1 MIVEIVM
8 PKMGES
14 IMEGTIIEWKKNIGD
29 RISKDEILLE
39 ISTDKVDSEIPSSAE
54 GTIIEILADV
64 NETVEVGKVIAKIDS
79 ENADQNFPEKR
90 ETEEK
95 KAQEKVA
102 TSKLP
107 DIDIADDNSSVNI
120 KKGTKKYYTPVVMR
134 MAAENDVPLSELE
147 KVIGTGRG
155 GRVTKKDFQ
164 LYISHH
170 STKELIRP
178 EPKPEQE
185 KPEIVAHMPK
195 QIKKMSNIRK
205 QISQHMRHSLDTSAH
220 VYVFSEV
227 DMTQIMGCISK
238 NEERFFRQ
246 EEFSLTVTPFIID
259 SVVHALNEF
268 PIMNSSLEGTNI
280 EHHKNLNIGLA
291 VAVNSGLLVPVI
303 KNCEEK
309 NFLGLCRA
317 VNGIVLKTRSET
329 ISPDDLSGST
339 FTITNF
345 GVFGVRG
352 GTPIINQPN
361 VGILGM
367 GAIKKQP
374 VVVESKSGDSIAIRS
389 MMLMTLGFDHRL
401 IDGAGGSKF
410 IEKVRHNL
418 ENKDL
423 SKIL

>member
-1 MIVEIVM
+1 MVVEVVM

-14 IMEGTIIEWKKNIGD
+14 IMEGTIIEWKKGIGD
-29 RISKDEILLE
+29 SILKDEILLE

-79 ENADQNFPEKR
+79 ESIDRTLTEKSEDQK
-90 ETEEK
+90 
-95 KAQEKVA
+95 EKVDDSTA
-102 TSKLP
+102 TSKLTN
-107 DIDIADDNSSVNI
+107 IKISDDNSFLNMN
-120 KKGTKKYYTPVVMR
+120 KQTKKFYTPVVMR
-134 MAAENDVPLSELE
+134 MAAENDISLSELE
-147 KVIGTGRG
+147 QVIGTGRG

-164 LYISHH
+164 LFIDQR
-170 STKELIRP
+170 STKEFTTP
-178 EPKPEQE
+178 MPKLDEE
-185 KPEIVAHMPK
+185 MPEIVAPNNVEDL
-195 QIKKMSNIRK
+195 SNIRK

-220 VYVFSEV
+220 VYVFNEV
-227 DMTQIMGCISK
+227 DMTQIMKYISK
-238 NEERFFRQ
+238 NEEWFLKQ
-246 EEFSLTVTPFIID
+246 EEFSLTVTPFIIH
-259 SVVHALNEF
+259 SVVQALNEF
-268 PIMNSSLEGTNI
+268 PIMNSSLKGTNI
-280 EHHKNLNIGLA
+280 EYHKNLNIGLA

-309 NFLGLCRA
+309 NFLGLCRSA
-317 VNGIVLKTRSET
+317 NDIVQRTRSQT
-329 ISPDDLSGST
+329 INPDDLAGST

-345 GVFGVRG
+345 GVFGVLG

-374 VVVESKSGDSIAIRS
+374 VVIESKNGDSIAIRN
-389 MMLMTLGFDHRL
+389 MMSMTLGFDHRL
-401 IDGAGGSKF
+401 IDGAGGAKF

-418 ENKDL
+418 ETKDL

>member
-1 MIVEIVM
+1 MVVEVVM

-14 IMEGTIIEWKKNIGD
+14 IVEGTIIEWKKDIGD
-29 RISKDEILLE
+29 SILKDEILLE

-54 GTIIEILADV
+54 GTIIEILADI

-79 ENADQNFPEKR
+79 ESIDRTLTEKSEDQK
-90 ETEEK
+90 
-95 KAQEKVA
+95 EKVDDSTA
-102 TSKLP
+102 TSKLTN
-107 DIDIADDNSSVNI
+107 INISDDNSFLNMN
-120 KKGTKKYYTPVVMR
+120 KQTKKFYTPVVMR
-134 MAAENDVPLSELE
+134 MAAENDISLSELE
-147 KVIGTGRG
+147 QVIGTGRG

-164 LYISHH
+164 LFIDQR
-170 STKELIRP
+170 STKEFATP
-178 EPKPEQE
+178 MPKLGEE
-185 KPEIVAHMPK
+185 MPEIVAPNNVEDL
-195 QIKKMSNIRK
+195 SNIRK

-220 VYVFSEV
+220 VYVFNEV
-227 DMTQIMGCISK
+227 DMTQIMKYISK
-238 NEERFFRQ
+238 NEEWFLKQ
-246 EEFSLTVTPFIID
+246 EEFSLTVTPFIIH
-259 SVVHALNEF
+259 SVVQALNEF
-268 PIMNSSLEGTNI
+268 PIMNSSLKGTNI
-280 EHHKNLNIGLA
+280 EYHKNLNIGLA

-309 NFLGLCRA
+309 NFLGLCRS
-317 VNGIVLKTRSET
+317 VNDIVQKTRSQT
-329 ISPDDLSGST
+329 INPDDLAGST

-345 GVFGVRG
+345 GVFGVLG

-374 VVVESKSGDSIAIRS
+374 VVIESKNGDSIAIRN

-401 IDGAGGSKF
+401 IDGAGGAKF

-418 ENKDL
+418 ETKDL

>member
-14 IMEGTIIEWKKNIGD
+14 IIEGTILEWKKNIGD
-29 RISKDEILLE
+29 RVLKDEILLE

-64 NETVEVGKVIAKIDS
+64 NQTVEVGKVIAKIDS
-79 ENADQNFPEKR
+79 ENADQNLPKKID
-90 ETEEK
+90 TNEEK
-95 KAQEKVA
+95 SNENTA
-102 TSKLP
+102 TSKLSN
-107 DIDIADDNSSVNI
+107 IDIEDDNSSLNI
-120 KKGTKKYYTPVVMR
+120 EKETKKYYTPVVMR

-164 LYISHH
+164 LYISQRNV
-170 STKELIRP
+170 KEFI
-178 EPKPEQE
+178 EPKPKLDQE
-185 KPEIVAHMPK
+185 KPEIVVSIPK
-195 QIKKMSNIRK
+195 QIEQMPNIRK

-227 DMTQIMGCISK
+227 DMTEIVKYISK
-238 NEERFFRQ
+238 NEERFFKQ
-246 EEFSLTVTPFIID
+246 EQFSLTVTPFIID
-259 SVVHALNEF
+259 SVVQALNEF
-268 PIMNSSLEGTNI
+268 PIMNSSLDRTNI
-280 EHHKNLNIGLA
+280 EYHKNLNIGLA
-291 VAVNSGLLVPVI
+291 VAVEAGLLVPVI

-317 VNGIVLKTRSET
+317 VNDIVLKTRSET
-329 ISPDDLSGST
+329 VSPDDLSGST

-361 VGILGM
+361 VGILGV

-374 VVVESKSGDSIAIRS
+374 VVVESKSGDSIAIRN

-401 IDGAGGSKF
+401 IDGAGGAKF

-418 ENKDL
+418 ETNEL

>member
-1 MIVEIVM
+1 MVVEVVM

-14 IMEGTIIEWKKNIGD
+14 IMEGTIIEWKKGIGD
-29 RISKDEILLE
+29 SILKDEILLE

-79 ENADQNFPEKR
+79 ESIDRTLTEKSEDQK
-90 ETEEK
+90 
-95 KAQEKVA
+95 EKVDDSTA
-102 TSKLP
+102 TSKLTN
-107 DIDIADDNSSVNI
+107 INISDDNSFLNMN
-120 KKGTKKYYTPVVMR
+120 KQTKKFYTPVVMR
-134 MAAENDVPLSELE
+134 MAAENDISLSELE
-147 KVIGTGRG
+147 QVIGTGRG

-164 LYISHH
+164 LFIDQR
-170 STKELIRP
+170 STKEFTTP
-178 EPKPEQE
+178 MPKLDEE
-185 KPEIVAHMPK
+185 MPEIVPPNNVEDL
-195 QIKKMSNIRK
+195 SNIRK

-220 VYVFSEV
+220 VYVFNEV
-227 DMTQIMGCISK
+227 DMTQIMKYISK
-238 NEERFFRQ
+238 NEEWFLKQ
-246 EEFSLTVTPFIID
+246 EEFSLTVTPFIIH
-259 SVVHALNEF
+259 SVVQALNEF
-268 PIMNSSLEGTNI
+268 PIMNSSLKGTNI
-280 EHHKNLNIGLA
+280 EYHKNLNIGLA

-309 NFLGLCRA
+309 NFLGLCRS
-317 VNGIVLKTRSET
+317 VNDIVQRTRSQT
-329 ISPDDLSGST
+329 INPDDLAGST

-345 GVFGVRG
+345 GVFGVLG

-374 VVVESKSGDSIAIRS
+374 VVIESKNGDSIAIRN
-389 MMLMTLGFDHRL
+389 MMSMTLGFDHRL
-401 IDGAGGSKF
+401 IDGAGGAKF

-418 ENKDL
+418 ETKDL

>member
-1 MIVEIVM
+1 MIIEIVM

-29 RISKDEILLE
+29 AILKDEILLE

-79 ENADQNFPEKR
+79 ESADQNLSEERVHIEENANEKM
-90 ETEEK
+90 T
-95 KAQEKVA
+95 
-102 TSKLP
+102 TSNLP
-107 DIDIADDNSSVNI
+107 NIDTVDDNSSLNM
-120 KKGTKKYYTPVVMR
+120 KTGPKKYYTPVVMR

-147 KVIGTGRG
+147 TVIGTGRG

-164 LYISHH
+164 LYISQRINKKFI
-170 STKELIRP
+170 S
-178 EPKPEQE
+178 PKPKLDQAKSEVVIPIPKHIE
-185 KPEIVAHMPK
+185 KMP
-195 QIKKMSNIRK
+195 NIRK

-227 DMTQIMGCISK
+227 DMTKIMRYISK
-238 NEERFFRQ
+238 NEERFFKQ

-259 SVVHALNEF
+259 SVVQALNEL
-268 PIMNSSLEGTNI
+268 PIMNSSLEGNNI
-280 EHHKNLNIGLA
+280 EYHKNLNIGLA
-291 VAVNSGLLVPVI
+291 VAVDSGLLVPVI

-317 VNGIVLKTRSET
+317 VNDIVIKTRSE
-329 ISPDDLSGST
+329 IVSPDDLSGST

-374 VVVESKSGDSIAIRS
+374 MVVESKSGDSIAIRS

-401 IDGAGGSKF
+401 IDGAGGAKF
-410 IEKVRHNL
+410 IEKVRYCL
-418 ENKDL
+418 ETKDL
-423 SKIL
+423 LKIF